1 MNHQNA
7 AIATVAYDSITA
19 KDSREDRAVKEVINA
34 AKLIHM
40 ELGPGLVEEVYEDC
54 LCQILTK
61 RDVPFKRNVTYPVT
75 FMGETLDYKLNL
87 DLVVDDCLVVEV
99 RTLSRLKPIHEE
111 KLLTALK
118 MSHMK
123 QCLLINFKVPLLE
136 QGIKRI
142 IKKGAVK

>member
-1 MNHQNA
+1 MNYHNTA
-7 AIATVAYDSITA
+7 LATVAYDTITA

-40 ELGPGLVEEVYEDC
+40 ELGPGLLEEVYEEC

-61 RDVPFKRNVTYPVT
+61 REVSFKRNVSYPVI
-75 FMGETLDYKLNL
+75 FMGETLDYKL
-87 DLVVDDCLVVEV
+87 DLRLLVDDCLVVEV
-99 RTLSRLKPIHEE
+99 RTVGRLKPIHEE
-111 KLLTALK
+111 KLLTSLK
-118 MSHMK
+118 LSKMK

-142 IKKGAVK
+142 IKKGGE

>member
-1 MNHQNA
+1 MNHHKA
-7 AIATVAYDSITA
+7 ALATVAYDSITA

-40 ELGPGLVEEVYEDC
+40 ELGPGLLEEVYEEC
-54 LCQILTK
+54 LCQILSK
-61 RDVPFKRNVTYPVT
+61 RDVPFKKNVSYPVT
-75 FMGETLDYKLNL
+75 FMDETLDFKL
-87 DLVVDDCLVVEV
+87 DLDLLVDDCLVVDV

-118 MSHMK
+118 LSHMK

-142 IKKGAVK
+142 IKKGSA